1 MPWRQPAPKTNCSC
15 HTFVACLILYLGVL
29 FTYAL
34 FADIS
39 LFQHVTKL
47 FSKCGISSPF
57 HLAQGFLVSWNPLP
71 IRTFN
76 FMISWGMVKDKV
88 IDVSADW
95 ILRVQRFFS
104 PSRLLQQKA
113 MITIAN
119 DIVAVD
125 ILVRLR
131 FLPIDREWSPLVS
144 HFFIRRTSERATIR
158 AGSKME
164 CVELY
169 FISAAH
175 EFYCQAIKKFEFF
188 GATRA
193 TRQQNFE
200 TSSTGDENGTVMVVM
215 TSHMQILLSPVS
227 LIHLTNWRQ
236 FFVRLSF
243 IDNKLHQNIAQMWIS
258 WSPT

>member
-1 MPWRQPAPKTNCSC
+1 MAWQQPAPKTNCSC
-15 HTFVACLILYLGVL
+15 HTFVTCLILYLGVL

-76 FMISWGMVKDKV
+76 FMISWGMVSDKV

-113 MITIAN
+113 MITIEN

-131 FLPIDREWSPLVS
+131 FLLIDREWSPLVS
-144 HFFIRRTSERATIR
+144 HF
-158 AGSKME
+158 
-164 CVELY
+164 L
-169 FISAAH
+169 
-175 EFYCQAIKKFEFF
+175 
-188 GATRA
+188 
-193 TRQQNFE
+193 
-200 TSSTGDENGTVMVVM
+200 
-215 TSHMQILLSPVS
+215 
-227 LIHLTNWRQ
+227 
-236 FFVRLSF
+236 
-243 IDNKLHQNIAQMWIS
+243 NKLNS
-258 WSPT
+258 CNV

>member
-1 MPWRQPAPKTNCSC
+1 MPCSRTSRYSSTWQNCLASVV
-15 HTFVACLILYLGVL
+15 FLRL
-29 FTYAL
+29 FIW
-34 FADIS
+34 FKVS
-39 LFQHVTKL
+39 F
-47 FSKCGISSPF
+47 
-57 HLAQGFLVSWNPLP
+57 VSWNPLP

-76 FMISWGMVKDKV
+76 FMISWGMVSDKV

-113 MITIAN
+113 MITIEN

-131 FLPIDREWSPLVS
+131 FLPIDRKWSPLVS

-175 EFYCQAIKKFEFF
+175 AFYCQAIKKIRIFWCE
-188 GATRA
+188 
-193 TRQQNFE
+193 QSY
-200 TSSTGDENGTVMVVM
+200 SSTKFWD
-215 TSHMQILLSPVS
+215 
-227 LIHLTNWRQ
+227 
-236 FFVRLSF
+236 
-243 IDNKLHQNIAQMWIS
+243 K
-258 WSPT
+258 

>member
-57 HLAQGFLVSWNPLP
+57 HLVQGFLVSWNPLP

-76 FMISWGMVKDKV
+76 FMISWGMVSDKV

-104 PSRLLQQKA
+104 PSRLL
-113 MITIAN
+113 
-119 DIVAVD
+119 
-125 ILVRLR
+125 LR
-131 FLPIDREWSPLVS
+131 
-144 HFFIRRTSERATIR
+144 RRWLQ
-158 AGSKME
+158 SKMTS
-164 CVELY
+164 LQSTY
-169 FISAAH
+169 W
-175 EFYCQAIKKFEFF
+175 F
-188 GATRA
+188 GYDSFRLI
-193 TRQQNFE
+193 
-200 TSSTGDENGTVMVVM
+200 GNGRHWFRIF
-215 TSHMQILLSPVS
+215 S
-227 LIHLTNWRQ
+227 
-236 FFVRLSF
+236 
-243 IDNKLHQNIAQMWIS
+243 
-258 WSPT
+258 